1 MLQRHEQSHA
11 GKAKILCKNCR
22 KKFAASKIKN
32 HGLVCLATK
41 NIDETNLDDELK
53 SMVSITRYYKF

>member
-32 HGLVCLATK
+32 HSLVCLATK

-53 SMVSITRYYKF
+53 SMVSITRYDKF